1 MAGGFRQSY
10 ISRNQC
16 LEHIAG
22 ETPLSFTFHLTC
34 QLVSGV
40 KHGQDHTKQ
49 LNFRVQTLFNL
60 LIGMKKL
67 YNTFKRKEL
76 TLERYQQFLCR
87 AHGIK
92 SNQAKRRRTIQ
103 NNILIVLTDRLQQ
116 IGKIVF
122 TRHLVH
128 KFKLNSHKIRAG
140 RQQSQVWSSRGQK
153 GFRELIRFIK

>member
-76 TLERYQQFLCR
+76 TLERYQQSFA
-87 AHGIK
+87 AHM
-92 SNQAKRRRTIQ
+92 
-103 NNILIVLTDRLQQ
+103 VLR
-116 IGKIVF
+116 V
-122 TRHLVH
+122 
-128 KFKLNSHKIRAG
+128 IRPSEG
-140 RQQSQVWSSRGQK
+140 GQSRIIYS
-153 GFRELIRFIK
+153 